1 MTGLN
6 YLKYIQLG
14 RAFERAFEASQEY
27 RALADTPAANVSDA
41 DDSLVSAYARAKR
54 SVERRMRDA
63 LAAGELEPLVR
74 DPITGEPVAL
84 TDPEKWKRLP
94 DAIYCG
100 LRTFVDHLTNP
111 GPETDGRAVHLE
123 RAAFQQW
130 LTSRPG
136 ENQQATASS
145 AEPSVAPGS
154 SAPPNGRLHR
164 QDIEGRFRE
173 RVTAFEAE
181 GRRPTSAADV
191 AFLMELGCKRLEAR
205 EIRKAIVPVDWQGPG
220 AHRKANRAK

>member
-1 MTGLN
+1 MTGLD
-6 YLKYIQLG
+6 YRKYIQLG
-14 RAFERAFEASQEY
+14 RAFERAFEASEEY
-27 RALADTPAANVSDA
+27 RAIADTPAANVSDA
-41 DDSLVSAYARAKR
+41 DDLLGRAYARAIC
-54 SVERRMRDA
+54 SVERRMRAA

-74 DPITGEPVAL
+74 DSITGEPVAL
-84 TDPEKWKRLP
+84 TDREKWTRPPK
-94 DAIYCG
+94 DMHHG
-100 LRTFVDHLTNP
+100 LGTFVNHLTNP
-111 GPETDGRAVHLE
+111 GPETNGRAVHLE

-130 LTSRPG
+130 LTSQAG

-164 QDIEGRFRE
+164 QDIEGRFRK

-181 GRRPTSAADV
+181 GRRPTSADDV
-191 AFLMELGCKRLEAR
+191 AFLMNLGCKRLEAR
-205 EIRKAIVPVDWQGPG
+205 EIRKAIVPVDWQEPG